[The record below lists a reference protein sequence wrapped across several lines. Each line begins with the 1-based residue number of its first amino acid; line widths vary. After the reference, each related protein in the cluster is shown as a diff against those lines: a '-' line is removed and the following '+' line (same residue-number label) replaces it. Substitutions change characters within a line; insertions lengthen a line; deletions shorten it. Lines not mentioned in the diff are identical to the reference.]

1 MAIYALSMAD
11 AYAVAAAFS
20 LMAICSSLSLSFAS
34 LVSRIT
40 LLMWVSVFV
49 AIIEYIYIYGKDNK
63 GGEIIKIRDRI
74 DYDLV
79 FTW

>member
-1 MAIYALSMAD
+1 MAD

-63 GGEIIKIRDRI
+63 GGGNNKNTRP
-74 DYDLV
+74 Y
-79 FTW
+79 

>member
-63 GGEIIKIRDRI
+63 GEAVRK
-74 DYDLV
+74 LN
-79 FTW
+79 

>member
-1 MAIYALSMAD
+1 
-11 AYAVAAAFS
+11 
-20 LMAICSSLSLSFAS
+20 
-34 LVSRIT
+34 
-40 LLMWVSVFV
+40 MWVSVFV

-63 GGEIIKIRDRI
+63 GGIIKIRDRI

>member
-1 MAIYALSMAD
+1 MAD

-63 GGEIIKIRDRI
+63 GEAVRK
-74 DYDLV
+74 LN
-79 FTW
+79 

>member
-1 MAIYALSMAD
+1 
-11 AYAVAAAFS
+11 
-20 LMAICSSLSLSFAS
+20 
-34 LVSRIT
+34 
-40 LLMWVSVFV
+40 MWVSVFV